1 MKNLKKNMTTFKP
14 MLAHPV
20 SKTIDWKNETHFIQ
34 PKLDGVRC
42 IITRYGAYSRNNK
55 QFHNCKHI
63 LTELKP
69 LFDDNPYLILD
80 GELYNHKFKDNFNKI
95 ISLVRKQK
103 PTQQDKFEAASYLQF
118 HCYDLFSDYVAAE
131 PADSFANLK
140 FIDRTLAITNL
151 KSKYK
156 LKFTHEVDTKVIWN
170 DDELNKYHKQNK
182 ANGYEGSMLR
192 TNSLY
197 EQKRSYTLQKVK
209 DWSDTEITITDYIE
223 GKGKFKNGLGK
234 FIGVDS
240 NNQIVEVPWPSLT
253 ILDRKGIWHNRASY
267 IGKQLTFEYF
277 ERTPSGAYRFPR
289 AKTVRNYE

>member
-1 MKNLKKNMTTFKP
+1 MTELKKNMTNFKP

-20 SKTIDWKNETHFIQ
+20 SKTINWQDETHFIQ

-42 IITRYGAYSRNNK
+42 IITRHGAHSRNGK

-69 LFDDNPYLILD
+69 LFADNPFLILD
-80 GELYNHKFKDNFNKI
+80 GELYNHKFKNNFNKI
-95 ISLVRKQK
+95 ISLVKKQK
-103 PTQQDKFEAASYLQF
+103 PTQADKFESASYLQF
-118 HCYDLFSDYVAAE
+118 HCYDLFSSY
-131 PADSFANLK
+131 LK

-156 LKFTHEVDTKVIWN
+156 LKFTHEVDTKVVWN
-170 DDELNKYHKQNK
+170 DDGLNKYHKQNK

-209 DWSDTEITITDYIE
+209 DWSDTEATITGYVE
-223 GKGKFKNGLGK
+223 GKGKFAKGLGK
-234 FIGVDS
+234 WLALDKDGRE
-240 NNQIVEVPWPSLT
+240 VEIPWPTLT
-253 ILDRKGIWHNRASY
+253 IENRKQMWQARKEY
-267 IGKQLTFEYF
+267 IGKLLTFEFF
-277 ERTPSGAYRFPR
+277 ERTPAGAYRFPR
-289 AKTVRNYE
+289 AKTIRNYE

>member
-1 MKNLKKNMTTFKP
+1 MTKLKKNMTTFKP

-42 IITRYGAYSRNNK
+42 YITRDGAFSRNNK
-55 QFHNCKHI
+55 QFYNCKHI

-118 HCYDLFSDYVAAE
+118 HCYDLFSDY
-131 PADSFANLK
+131 DSYSYLK

-151 KSKYK
+151 QSKYK
-156 LKFTHEVDTKVIWN
+156 LRFTKTVDTKVLYSET
-170 DDELNKYHKQNK
+170 ELNKIHNENKQ
-182 ANGYEGSMLR
+182 NGYEGSIIR
-192 TNSLY
+192 ANKLY
-197 EQKRSYTLQKVK
+197 EQKRSHNLWKVK
-209 DWSDTEITITDYIE
+209 DFNDTEATIIGWVE
-223 GKGKFKNGLGK
+223 GQGKRTGTIGKFLARDANGIEFGMPVMDKMPVLK
-234 FIGVDS
+234 KMYDIA
-240 NNQIVEVPWPSLT
+240 EW
-253 ILDRKGIWHNRASY
+253 Y
-267 IGKQLTFEYF
+267 IGKTATFTYF
-277 ERTPSGAYRFPR
+277 QRTNAGSYRHPLF
-289 AKTVRNYE
+289 KTLRNYE

>member
-1 MKNLKKNMTTFKP
+1 MTTFKP

-20 SKTIDWKNETHFIQ
+20 SKKIDWKNETHFIQ

-118 HCYDLFSDYVAAE
+118 HCYDLFSDYDAY
-131 PADSFANLK
+131 SHLK

-170 DDELNKYHKQNK
+170 DEELNKYHKQNK
-182 ANGYEGSMLR
+182 AKGYEGSMLR

-209 DWSDTEITITDYIE
+209 DWSDTEITITGYIE
-223 GKGKFKNGLGK
+223 GRGKFKNGLGK
-234 FIGVDS
+234 FIGIDS
-240 NNQIVEVPWPSLT
+240 DDRLVEVPWPSLT
-253 ILDRKGIWHNRASY
+253 ILDRQGIWHNRQSY
-267 IGKQLTFEYF
+267 IGQKLTFEYF

-289 AKTVRNYE
+289 AKTIRNYE